1 MKVQNVTKK
10 KKNNFKLTLIG
21 FEDTFDLMFNFFR
34 YLTNLIVVTSHHVV
48 LETGR
53 HPLRAVLTRRREA
66 GQTLSDRD

>member
-48 LETGR
+48 L
-53 HPLRAVLTRRREA
+53 
-66 GQTLSDRD
+66 